1 MHNSNMQNPSL
12 RAVQIY
18 FQGTKEKDRLMHA
31 KFRIAA
37 PFQRRVFG
45 SFTALGDVPF
55 TPLSGRCNFFLK
67 IWAFDYLLLCTFLQ
81 RNPCTLWSALIWCCL
96 GIYGHLKLQFA

>member
-1 MHNSNMQNPSL
+1 MSFMHNSNMQNPSL

-55 TPLSGRCNFFLK
+55 TPLSGRCNFFFKDIHLE
-67 IWAFDYLLLCTFLQ
+67 D
-81 RNPCTLWSALIWCCL
+81 TL
-96 GIYGHLKLQFA
+96 